1 MPARWARWGIF
12 AWVSV
17 VHVGADVF
25 RDVAQEMQIF
35 LDLIEAR
42 NHRGLVIRSLPVP
55 ERAVRH
61 TVCSQTIVGR

>member
-1 MPARWARWGIF
+1 
-12 AWVSV
+12 
-17 VHVGADVF
+17 
-25 RDVAQEMQIF
+25 MQIF